1 MITTYQKKSKINSLP
16 LQVFHILHLCPKN
29 ENELDVDSLTT
40 FLTENLDWYRPYACP
55 ICFPKQD
62 DKAKTRGKALL
73 EADQSNLNP
82 IVVFGNPSVKKV
94 HPIPNHAK
102 KDVVSDELSFV
113 GCSFRDAVF
122 EDSLVYLQDD
132 NNQGFR
138 TYSHK
143 TDVFINK
150 NYDNIVTWLGKVKT
164 DFKIQQNSRVVI
176 LSPCQNNET
185 NMPFVNL
192 VNEIVF
198 GSAATIIYHEAD
210 REYPENFKLLNYD
223 FLKREDIE
231 RQENQVSVYYVDDDL
246 VSGRSFFTIYDLFRS
261 STNFSDK
268 ISMTGAI
275 FLMNKASATLNTRV
289 TRASKKV
296 HSFVA
301 VNLPQYYS
309 VRQRSPFERER
320 LRYGAI
326 EKHTLSY
333 EQEEYFGGK
342 RARLQS
348 PDDNDSED
356 KELKEL
362 HMQMFLATNALF
374 EVFATKDFQSMSFKQ
389 LCDACESYD
398 DRIVNRFAIM
408 RVLAR
413 DTFTMYRPIK
423 EKVFEWISDLLPSY
437 EEDINRWMEYKD
449 QKKDGFPAG
458 FNTGK
463 IEDGRLFPQ
472 TSKDRSRVLD
482 RHLEEQDLNDL
493 DSLIRRSALLGNYQI
508 IQEDFFRFLE
518 GVFNGTAKK
527 TEPTQEA
534 IEDFEPDEPID
545 LYKSEETEL
554 DSEESYKLSV
564 GVDSGGT
571 AELDTRCFEK
581 RIRSHY
587 CELIHKNPAC
597 VPQLF
602 SNLEKVVFSSERGKL
617 FKRRVK
623 EEAVV
628 VVDYL
633 FDEMVAAGFHER
645 VSKKTDNE
653 PVTPDKV
660 RQVVTEW
667 REKEEL
673 KNAFVIADAVMK
685 VNKGGR
691 KSFESYCYLKNQ
703 FYRDS
708 DRKSRRYEN
717 VKEALDDIFANCKKL
732 FDDAHE
738 IGAFFAVFDIAGDLR
753 LVYDRNESGAA
764 ILRNKIRHE
773 EFQSYLMKLD
783 LRRNKSVVKS
793 IYEGKGTKTDMDFLS
808 KFGEE
813 YKYLDLL
820 HIGSSEEKKTYG
832 IIGFYSKTNFI
843 DSIGNGYLML
853 LRRDFLKFISMHHQN
868 DEFVALVLAENKR
881 RFEYLSG
888 HGRETIQK
896 LATTYKDV
904 FERVVSTMERVQG
917 IFLMNDSTNDINVE
931 QFDKYFGPDTLTT
944 ALDESFRSRLQE
956 MAKKAYSGDNIVEWD
971 EDVDE
976 IDVSLQ
982 NVNSFKGKF
991 SIRLLEFICF
1001 ELILNAKKNR
1011 FVKTPAFNDVYEG
1024 TRFTGNRFELTIL
1037 PHDDFFEVRVSGTGH
1052 RVWPS
1057 TKKRIDDN
1065 AEIKDKNNIS
1075 GLDLI
1080 IQLITT
1086 FDNGNR
1092 LIIDYQKDIGPVY
1105 WNTVSVRIKYR

>member
-1 MITTYQKKSKINSLP
+1 M
-16 LQVFHILHLCPKN
+16 
-29 ENELDVDSLTT
+29 
-40 FLTENLDWYRPYACP
+40 
-55 ICFPKQD
+55 
-62 DKAKTRGKALL
+62 
-73 EADQSNLNP
+73 NP
-82 IVVFGNPSVKKV
+82 IVVFGKPSVKKV
-94 HPIPNHAK
+94 HPYGK
-102 KDVVSDELSFV
+102 KGVIDDEQSFV
-113 GCSFRDAVF
+113 GCSFKDADF
-122 EDSLVYLQDD
+122 TDSLVYLQDD

-150 NYDNIVTWLGKVKT
+150 NYDKIVSWLKKVKE
-164 DFKIQQNSRVVI
+164 DFNIKPNTRVVI

-231 RQENQVSVYYVDDDL
+231 RQDNQVSVFYVDDDL

-261 STNFSDK
+261 STNFSK
-268 ISMTGAI
+268 TLSMTGAI
-275 FLMNKASATLNTRV
+275 FLMNKASATLNQRV

-309 VRQRSPFERER
+309 VRQRSPFEREI
-320 LRYGAI
+320 LRYSAI
-326 EKHTLSY
+326 ERHSISY
-333 EQEEYFGGK
+333 EQEEYFKGK

-348 PDDNDSED
+348 RDDKDPEDS
-356 KELKEL
+356 KLTEL
-362 HMQMFLATNALF
+362 HLQMFLATNALF
-374 EVFATKDFQSMSFKQ
+374 YVFAQKDFQSMSFEQ
-389 LCDACESYD
+389 LCDECESYD
-398 DRIVNRFAIM
+398 DQIVNRFAII
-408 RVLAR
+408 RVLVR

-423 EKVFEWISDLLPSY
+423 EKVFEWITDLLPSY
-437 EEDINRWMEYKD
+437 EEDIKRWMEYKD
-449 QKKDGFPAG
+449 PKKGGFQVG
-458 FNTGK
+458 INTGK

-482 RHLEEQDLNDL
+482 RPLEEQDLNNL
-493 DSLIRRSALLGNYQI
+493 DSLIRRSVLIGNYQI
-508 IQEDFFRFLE
+508 IQDDFFRFLE
-518 GVFNGTAKK
+518 GVFNGTTKK
-527 TEPTQEA
+527 TEPTKEA
-534 IEDFEPDEPID
+534 IEDFEPEEPID

-554 DSEESYKLSV
+554 DREEFFKPPHGAES
-564 GVDSGGT
+564 DGT
-571 AELDTRCFEK
+571 TIEDTRCFDK
-581 RIRSHY
+581 RIQSHY
-587 CELIHKNPAC
+587 CELIHKNTAC
-597 VPQLF
+597 VPSLF
-602 SNLEKVVFSSERGKL
+602 SNLERVVFSSERGIL

-623 EEAVV
+623 EEALA

-633 FDEMVAAGFHER
+633 FDEMVASGFYDRISALAVKE
-645 VSKKTDNE
+645 S
-653 PVTPDKV
+653 VTPALV
-660 RQVVTEW
+660 SRVVTEL

-673 KNAFVIADAVMK
+673 KNAFVIADAVLK

-691 KSFESYCYLKNQ
+691 KAFESYCYLKHQ
-703 FYRDS
+703 FYKDS
-708 DRKSRRYEN
+708 DRKIRRYEN
-717 VKEALDDIFANCKKL
+717 VREALDDIFDNCKKL
-732 FDDAHE
+732 FDDVHE
-738 IGAFFAVFDIAGDLR
+738 LGAFFAVFDIAGDLR

-764 ILRNKIRHE
+764 ILRNKIRQD

-783 LRRNKSVVKS
+783 LRRDYSVVKS
-793 IYEGKGTKTDMDFLS
+793 VYEGNGTKIDMDFLS

-813 YKYLDLL
+813 YHYLDLL
-820 HIGSSEEKKTYG
+820 HIGSIEEKKTYG

-853 LRRDFLKFISMHHQN
+853 LRRDFLHFISMHHKN

-896 LATTYKDV
+896 LATTYKEV

-917 IFLMNDSTNDINVE
+917 VFLMNESTNDVNVE
-931 QFDKYFGPDTLTT
+931 QLDKYFSPDTLTT
-944 ALDESFRSRLQE
+944 ELNESFRSRLQE
-956 MAKKAYSGDNIVEWD
+956 MARRAYSGDNIVEWD
-971 EDVDE
+971 ENGEE
-976 IDVSLQ
+976 IDVTLKDVDQ
-982 NVNSFKGKF
+982 FKGKF

-1011 FVKTPAFNDVYEG
+1011 FIKTAAFNDVYKE
-1024 TRFTGNRFELTIL
+1024 TNFKGNRFELTIL
-1037 PHDDFFEVRVSGTGH
+1037 PHDDTFEIQVSGTGH

-1065 AEIKDKNNIS
+1065 AEIKEKNNIS

-1086 FDNGNR
+1086 FDQRNK
-1092 LIIDYQKDIGPVY
+1092 LIINYQKDDGPVY
-1105 WNTVSVRIKYR
+1105 WNTVSVFIQYR